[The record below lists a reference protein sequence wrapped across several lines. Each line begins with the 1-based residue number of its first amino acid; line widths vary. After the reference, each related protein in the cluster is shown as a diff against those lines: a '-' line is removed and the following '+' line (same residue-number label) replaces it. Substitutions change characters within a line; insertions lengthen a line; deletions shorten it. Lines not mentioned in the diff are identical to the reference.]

1 MARPHSEGLEYFEH
15 DVDASNDEKI
25 ESMEAVYG
33 AAGYAFYFKL
43 AERIYR
49 AGGALNVSAAE
60 TRQILSRKCLATVEE
75 WEKMLGTAL
84 RIGLF
89 DAKEYEANRVL
100 TSNGIQKRCE
110 KVFEKRLRMA
120 EKYKKRVSAAE
131 TPAETQAETPPVE
144 ESRVEESR
152 VKKKKAKTILKVVDA
167 DNLMPAKKD
176 PENIGA
182 TLQSVQKANEFAFL
196 RDGTYPY
203 LESSSFSTDWTA
215 WLDMRRRMKVENG
228 PRALVL
234 ALNKLHTWPVEKA
247 VLSLQLS
254 VERGYRGIFEPKEVT
269 HGQNGSGWRSGKP
282 TRGEQLDRD
291 ATELLREFGGPQAG
305 NPQADRP
312 DVPVG
317 RPGQAGA

>member
-1 MARPHSEGLEYFEH
+1 MARPNSEGLEYFEH

-60 TRQILSRKCLATVEE
+60 TRQILSRKCLATLEE

-100 TSNGIQKRCE
+100 TSNGIKKRCE

-120 EKYKKRVSAAE
+120 EKYRKRVSAAE

-152 VKKKKAKTILKVVDA
+152 VEKRKKKAKSILKVVDA
-167 DNLMPAKKD
+167 GNLLPAKKD
-176 PENIGA
+176 PENIEA
-182 TLQSVQKANEFAFL
+182 TLQTVRQANEFAFL

-203 LESSSFSTDWTA
+203 LESSSFTTDWTA

-234 ALNKLHTWPVEKA
+234 ALNRLHAWPVEKA

-254 VERGYRGIFEPKEVT
+254 VERGYRGIFEPKEDSLGA
-269 HGQNGSGWRSGKP
+269 HRSGRQEP
-282 TRGEQLDRD
+282 TFGLQP
-291 ATELLREFGGPQAG
+291 EFRIPG
-305 NPQADRP
+305 
-312 DVPVG
+312 VG
-317 RPGQAGA
+317 